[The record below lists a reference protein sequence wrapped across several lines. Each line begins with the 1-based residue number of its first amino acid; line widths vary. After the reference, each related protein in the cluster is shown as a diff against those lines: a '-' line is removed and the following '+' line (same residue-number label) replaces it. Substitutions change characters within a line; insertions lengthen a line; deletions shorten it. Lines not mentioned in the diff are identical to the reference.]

1 MKVLLIGSG
10 AREHALGWA
19 LAHSPR
25 VSELMSLPGNPGLE
39 ALGAVL
45 EGVAPTDVGAVAAI
59 ARIHAVDLV
68 VVGPEAPLA
77 KGVVDAVSALGIPCF
92 GPSRVAARLESS
104 KSFAKGIM
112 QRSGVPTAEACVFD
126 DRTSAESHIKAN
138 PGPYVVKAD
147 GLAAGKGVLVTTE
160 RDRALAW
167 VGRCF
172 DGAFGDAGARVV
184 VEEFLDGPE
193 LSVFAICD
201 GTNATPL
208 EPARDFKRLGDND
221 SGPNTGGMGSF
232 SPVEL
237 STGLIDDVMKRVIQP
252 TLDQMAQEGTPYV
265 GFLYAGLALTETGPK
280 VIEFNCRLGDPETQ
294 VLIPRLRSDLVDL
307 LEAAMSNGLERI
319 DLEWSS
325 DHAVDVVLAAAG
337 YPDNPQ
343 SGDQI
348 FYPREPGENVHIFH
362 AGTGRDEKGR
372 LLTNG
377 GRVLNVVGLGADRV
391 TARSRAYDTVHQIE
405 WPGMQYRSD
414 IAADAFV

>member
-1 MKVLLIGSG
+1 MKVLLVGSG

-19 LAHSPR
+19 LARSPR
-25 VSELMSLPGNPGLE
+25 VTELMSLPGNPGLE

-45 EGVAPTDVGAVAAI
+45 EGVAPIDVGAVAAI
-59 ARIHAVDLV
+59 ARVHAVDLV

-104 KSFAKGIM
+104 KAFAKGVM
-112 QRSGVPTAEACVFD
+112 QRAGVPTAEAHVFD

-167 VGRCF
+167 VERCF

-193 LSVFAICD
+193 LSVFAVCD

-237 STGLIDDVMKRVIQP
+237 SPGLVEDVMERVIQP

-265 GFLYAGLALTETGPK
+265 GFLYAGLALTEAGPK

-307 LEAAMSNGLERI
+307 LEAAMSTGLERI

-325 DHAVDVVLAAAG
+325 DYAVDVVLAAAG
-337 YPDNPQ
+337 YPDKPR

-348 FYPREPGENVHIFH
+348 RYPTEPGENVHIFH
-362 AGTGRDEKGR
+362 AGTGRDEQGR
-372 LLTNG
+372 LLTKG
-377 GRVLNVVGLGADRV
+377 GRVLNVVGLGPDRA